1 MSNSARHW
9 WGVLA
14 GLILAPAIAAALAY
28 GTWRTLSGA
37 QQFGPTSTEYRIGLG
52 SLALTAVVLGFA
64 VGSRLSPIASLI
76 PGGVLTVLGGVWAA
90 SPSWAAKNT
99 AGKLPDSMDKL
110 DAGYQN
116 VAATGVLLMI
126 GLVLLIA
133 SLFPARW
140 RAREDLR
147 HSFEYES
154 QQQYDAPQQYDARQQ
169 MPEPLPYE
177 HAPQYGRPMGDEGPP
192 PYGTRPP
199 GEEQPGF
206 STAPDWGTPRRDPNQ
221 M

>member
-9 WGVLA
+9 WGVLV

-37 QQFGPTSTEYRIGLG
+37 QQFGPTSAEYRIGLG

-64 VGSRLSPIASLI
+64 VGSRLSPLASLM
-76 PGGVLTVLGGVWAA
+76 PGLALTALGGVWAA
-90 SPSWAAKNT
+90 SPRWAVENT
-99 AGKLPDSMDKL
+99 GDILPASLDKL
-110 DAGYQN
+110 DAGYQSIG
-116 VAATGVLLMI
+116 ATGVLLMI
-126 GLVLLIA
+126 GVVLLIG

-140 RAREDLR
+140 RAREDPSP
-147 HSFEYES
+147 SFEYES
-154 QQQYDAPQQYDARQQ
+154 QQPYDPRQQ
-169 MPEPLPYE
+169 VPEPLPYE
-177 HAPQYGRPMGDEGPP
+177 HTPQYGRPLGEEPP
-192 PYGTRPP
+192 PFGRRPA
-199 GEEQPGF
+199 EEQPGF